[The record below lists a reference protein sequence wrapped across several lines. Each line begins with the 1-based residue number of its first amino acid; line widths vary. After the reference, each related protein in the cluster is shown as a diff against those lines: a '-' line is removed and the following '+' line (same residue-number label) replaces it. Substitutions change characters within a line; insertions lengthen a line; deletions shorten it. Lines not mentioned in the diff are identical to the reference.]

1 MAAALGLALTAGD
14 VLVSVGTSGVASTVS
29 SVPVADGS
37 GAVTGF
43 ADATGGFLPM
53 AITMNAAR
61 ILDLQA
67 AAARR
72 RPTRSWPSSPSRP
85 RPAPAE

>member
-1 MAAALGLALTAGD
+1 MGAALGLSLAPGD
-14 VLVSVGTSGVASTVS
+14 VVLSVGTSGVASTVS
-29 SVPVADGS
+29 ADPVADGT
-37 GAVTGF
+37 GTVTGF

-53 AITMNAAR
+53 VTTMNAAG

-72 RPTRSWPSSPSRP
+72 RPRRAVRP
-85 RPAPAE
+85 GARGAGRVRTA